1 MEDVR
6 NAVAGGLAGI
16 AVDAVLFPLD
26 TIKTRLQARKQNAT
40 AAPQAAA
47 AASTTSAASAAPSV
61 ASVTASPRPFYRGLL
76 SAMLGSFPAAA
87 TFWLTYE
94 AGKRHLTPLVGDG
107 PWGFLAHAG
116 SAGLADVAVCAVR
129 NPFEVVK
136 QQMQLGLHADTR
148 SALRTILAVDGVR
161 GLYAGYG
168 STVLREIPFDAIEF
182 GLYEAMKGRLRRRKG
197 AEAEEARRDA
207 AAAAA
212 GGGQPTAALSTD
224 APVLLLPD
232 LVLWENCLLGSIA
245 GGVAAAVTTP
255 LDVVKT
261 RLMTQTRTAAA
272 DRYAGWSDAFRRIT
286 AEEGGAALFSGIRP
300 RVAWISVG
308 GAIFIGSY
316 EEAKR
321 RLA

>member
-1 MEDVR
+1 MEDIR
-6 NAVAGGLAGI
+6 NAIAGGLAGI

-26 TIKTRLQARKQNAT
+26 TIKTRLQARKQHIATPVHGAPASASAPAT
-40 AAPQAAA
+40 AASHAAPAAA
-47 AASTTSAASAAPSV
+47 AV
-61 ASVTASPRPFYRGLL
+61 AASPRPFYRGLL

-107 PWGFLAHAG
+107 PWAFLAHAG

-182 GLYEAMKGRLRRRKG
+182 GLYEAMKGRLRRHKA
-197 AEAEEARRDA
+197 AEAEKAKMEAV
-207 AAAAA
+207 AA
-212 GGGQPTAALSTD
+212 GKLPSSVLSID
-224 APVLLLPD
+224 SPLPD
-232 LVLWENCLLGSIA
+232 LVLWENSLLGSIA

-255 LDVVKT
+255 LDVIKT
-261 RLMTQTRTAAA
+261 RLMTQTRVAAA
-272 DRYAGWSDAFRRIT
+272 ERYAGWSDAFRRIL

-321 RLA
+321 RLV